1 MTALTAQSDLSSY
14 EAEIAVLGSVLIGG
28 NPSLELI
35 TWLKPTDFFELK
47 HQWIFEAMRALHE
60 AGRVIDII
68 TVAETLR
75 VRKQYEDVGGSSY
88 LTSLINNLGTH
99 IYIENYAGVVEALA
113 RRRTAVSLAG
123 QLAQTAQSRSAAE
136 LLPLLEQMQKLLA
149 STSGSSNPF
158 RQFLYHI
165 TELNTL
171 APVKWL
177 IPGEIPE
184 RGIVI
189 LYGASGVGKSFVAVD
204 YAMRLSETVPILYV
218 ATEGEWGYQ
227 QRVRAWAKHHKRDV
241 NKYKMYFFLNVVAL
255 LDAKEYQQ
263 FADVAKV
270 VQPKVII
277 IDTLAHSMIPG
288 DENNTRD
295 MSMFVK
301 AAKQLQKLF
310 DCAVVLVHH
319 TNKEGR
325 QERGNSALRG
335 AADVMI
341 RLDDMDDVICVECT
355 KSKDAQK
362 FPTRY
367 IRLLSIELEKD
378 VSAPVVVAAELV
390 KRRREDPLTVTQ
402 QRILDTLA
410 QPVFKEGATA
420 GDLEEVTSLGRGQ
433 VYRALSGLLAFE
445 FVSKSG
451 SLYSLSVDGL
461 SKVTHSGRERDSH
474 DSPMTHPHDSPRN
487 PDDMVMTHMTHQNR
501 ADPQSESGESPES
514 RESCESKSTFDF
526 KASLFDN
533 ETLDNL
539 DAPKPTYYDLGG

>member
-1 MTALTAQSDLSSY
+1 MSAIRAAQSDLSSY
-14 EAEIAVLGSVLIGG
+14 EAEAAVLGSVLIGG
-28 NPSLELI
+28 SPSLGLI

-47 HQWIFEAMRALHE
+47 HQWIFESMLSLHG
-60 AGRVIDII
+60 AGREIDIV
-68 TVAETLR
+68 TLGETLR
-75 VRKQYEDVGGSSY
+75 VRKQYDEVGGFSY
-88 LTSLINNLGTH
+88 LIELSNSLGTH

-113 RRRTAVSLAG
+113 RRRSAVVLAG
-123 QLAQTAQSRSAAE
+123 QLAQTAQNRSAAE

-158 RQFLYHI
+158 RQYLYHV
-165 TELNTL
+165 TELANV

-177 IPGEIPE
+177 VPGEIPE
-184 RGIVI
+184 RGLLV
-189 LYGASGVGKSFVAVD
+189 LYGPSGVGKSFVAVD
-204 YAMRLSETVPILYV
+204 YAMRLAESVPILYV

-227 QRVRAWAKHHKRDV
+227 QRIKAWALHHHKDIS
-241 NKYKMYFFLNVVAL
+241 KHKMYFFLNVVSL
-255 LDAKEYQQ
+255 LDSKEYQQ
-263 FADVAKV
+263 FSDVAKV

-301 AAKQLQKLF
+301 AAKQLQKQF
-310 DCAVVLVHH
+310 DCAVILVHH

-341 RLDDMDDVICVECT
+341 RLEDMDDVICVECA

-367 IRLLSIELEKD
+367 IRLLSIETEKG
-378 VSAPVVVAAELV
+378 VFAPVVVAAELV
-390 KRRREDPLTVTQ
+390 KRRRDDPLTNTQ
-402 QRILDTLA
+402 QRVLDALA
-410 QPVFKEGATA
+410 QPVFKEGGNVA
-420 GDLEEVTSLGRGQ
+420 DLEELTGLGRGQ
-433 VYRALSGLLAFE
+433 VYRALSGLLAFG
-445 FVSKSG
+445 FVSKTG

-461 SKVTHSGRERDSH
+461 SKVTSSGGEHDSRDSNMTHLKNPSHDRH
-474 DSPMTHPHDSPRN
+474 DSLTHKNRTEP
-487 PDDMVMTHMTHQNR
+487 QN
-501 ADPQSESGESPES
+501 ESGESRES
-514 RESCESKSTFDF
+514 GESCESKSTFNF
-526 KASLFDN
+526 NASLFDN

-539 DAPKPTYYDLGG
+539 EKPNDNYYNQGG